1 MRNFLLPCLTA
12 FVLVVHTLTA
22 RADVRLPAILGSHMV
37 LQQNTEVQLWGWCD
51 PHEKIEVRTGWD
63 TTTYRTTG
71 NSGARWS
78 LRVKTPRAGGP
89 FSITI
94 TGNNKVVLED
104 VLIGEVW
111 LGSGQSNMEMSFNW
125 GVKEYTADMDSA
137 TNRSIRLF
145 HIPRLSA
152 AYPQDDTKGRWV
164 VCTPEEARRFSL
176 VAYFFGQKLQQS
188 LGVPVGLINSSW
200 GGTPAEVW
208 VPADTI
214 AANSSLREAAARL
227 KPSDGWPTTPGAT
240 YNAMIHPITPFTLAG
255 WFWYQG
261 ESNVDAAANYRQL
274 LPALISS
281 WRTAWSREQPFY
293 YVQIAP
299 WSGYG
304 KGHSS
309 ALLREA
315 QTAALALPTTGMVV
329 IHDLEADIN
338 ELHPHNKKD
347 VGLRLANYALAQTY
361 GQKGIAYKSP
371 RYKSMRLE
379 KDKVRLY
386 FDGADKGLV
395 SKGGAP
401 TEFYIAGEDRRFVKA
416 SAKIEGHTVVVWSRE
431 VKKPLAVRY
440 GFTNTAMP
448 NLYSREGLPVAI
460 FRTDQW

>member
-1 MRNFLLPCLTA
+1 MKKLLLPCLTA
-12 FVLVVHTLTA
+12 FVFLTTCFTA

-37 LQQNTEVQLWGWCD
+37 LQQNTEAQLWGWCT
-51 PHEKIEVRTGWD
+51 PREKIEVRTGWD

-71 NSGARWS
+71 TSGAKWS

-89 FSITI
+89 YRITI
-94 TGNNKVVLED
+94 TGSNQVVLDD

-125 GVKEYTADMDSA
+125 GVKEYTAAMDSA

-145 HIPRLSA
+145 HIPRLTA
-152 AYPQDDTKGRWV
+152 AYPQDDTQGRWV
-164 VCTPEEARRFSL
+164 VCTPEEAKRFSL

-188 LGVPVGLINSSW
+188 LHSPVGLINSSW

-214 AANSSLREAAARL
+214 AAHASLKEAAARL
-227 KPSDGWPTTPGAT
+227 KPSEYWPTTPGAT
-240 YNAMIHPITPFTLAG
+240 YNAMIHPVTPLTLAG
-255 WFWYQG
+255 VLWYQG
-261 ESNVDAAANYRQL
+261 ESNVGAAANYRQL
-274 LPALISS
+274 LPALITS
-281 WRTAWSREQPFY
+281 WRAAWGKELPFY

-299 WSGYG
+299 WAGYG
-304 KGHSS
+304 KGDSS

-315 QTAALALPTTGMVV
+315 QTAALALPNTGMAV
-329 IHDLEADIN
+329 IHDLEDDID

-361 GQKGIAYKSP
+361 GQENIAYRSP
-371 RYKSMRLE
+371 RYKSMRVE
-379 KDKVRLY
+379 KDRIRLY

-395 SKGGAP
+395 SKGGSP
-401 TEFYIAGEDRRFVKA
+401 TEFYIAGEDRQFVKA
-416 SAKIEGHTVVVWSRE
+416 TARIEGNTVVVWSKE

-440 GFTNTAMP
+440 GFTNVAMP

-460 FRTDQW
+460 FRTDAW